1 MISNNAIRPFRA
13 GAENGVPHDGSI
25 VGATLVV
32 AHDDV
37 AMDDGAVVG
46 VGDVPV
52 DNHIRTDDVVVVG
65 AGLVPAHGKMPGDD
79 DVAVVGAGLVS
90 AHGRMPAHDRAT
102 TRVAPTSC
110 SYTGRD
116 DCLSVATNLEGLV
129 E

>member
-13 GAENGVPHDGSI
+13 GAENGVPHDRSI

-37 AMDDGAVVG
+37 AMDDGAVVRA
-46 VGDVPV
+46 GDVSV
-52 DNHIRTDDVVVVG
+52 NNHVPTDDGVIVG
-65 AGLVPAHGKMPGDD
+65 AGVVPAHGK
-79 DVAVVGAGLVS
+79 
-90 AHGRMPAHDRAT
+90 MPAHDRAT
-102 TRVAPTSC
+102 TRVAPAGC

-129 E
+129 Q